1 MAENPRVEIQWEMTS
16 SAPDTWM
23 HPDDLPSSTTEWL
36 LADVPGTAASTLR
49 NHDRWDWDNHLDFDA
64 YDWWWRGQVSSVGRD
79 GRWFLHLGGLA
90 TVADVWVNSQHV
102 LTSES
107 MWLSHDLELDDLAD
121 PTTIFIRCRALKP
134 LLAKQR
140 KPRARWR
147 TRLTSESNLRWYRT
161 TLLGRMPGWSPRPA
175 PVGPW
180 RPITVTP
187 ALPFRVTSRRLRT
200 TVDETT
206 GMLDID
212 VLIDGEIDAGTQCVV
227 QLGDATTVLRSERE
241 GPNTRLR
248 GSVSVRDVEL
258 WWPHTHGDPSLYEA
272 TVTVGDERVVRQSV
286 GFRAISIDRANDG
299 FDVIVNGVPIFCR
312 GACWTPTD
320 AVTAASPADLMRE
333 TLDHA
338 VSTGMNIVRLTGTMQ
353 YESDEFY
360 DACDE
365 LGVMVWHDMM
375 FANFDYPATE
385 EFLGS
390 VHVEI
395 DQFIDRMQ
403 GRPSLV
409 VLCGSSET
417 EQQAAMMG
425 VSRTGWS
432 HPLFDTML
440 PSWFR
445 EGLPDIPYV
454 SSSPSGGAMPFHPNA
469 GASHYYGVGAY
480 LRDLSDARHA
490 NVRFASECLAF
501 ANVPDEI
508 TIDELLRPGQT
519 MPTHPRWKERVPRD
533 NGATWDFDDVRD
545 HYFRVLYGEDPLA
558 VRSSEP
564 GRYLDQSRSVTGD
577 VMAQT
582 FAEWRR
588 PASSCGGGIILMMRD
603 LWPGAGWGLI
613 DAHGRPKEALRRLR
627 DVLAPA
633 TAFITN
639 EGLNGLFV
647 HVINDRLRT
656 ATSDVAEVLE
666 RPTPNSAVLSLCQP
680 GTFSVDEI
688 IGRFTDSSYAYRFGP
703 RNSGAVSVTCD
714 ETTALVHL
722 TWATA

>member
-1 MAENPRVEIQWEMTS
+1 MAENPTVDIQWEMTS
-16 SAPDTWM
+16 SAPDAWM
-23 HPDDLPSSTTEWL
+23 HPDDVPASTTEWL

-49 NHDRWDWDNHLDFDA
+49 NHGRWDWDNHLDFDA
-64 YDWWWRGQVSSVGRD
+64 YDWWWRGQVSNVGRD
-79 GRWFLHLGGLA
+79 GRWLLHLGGLA
-90 TVADVWVNSQHV
+90 TVADVWVNGQHV

-107 MWLSHDLELDDLAD
+107 MWISHDLELDDLAK
-121 PTTIFIRCRALKP
+121 PTIIFIRCRALKP
-134 LLAKQR
+134 LLATQR

-180 RPITVTP
+180 RPITLTP
-187 ALPFRVTSRRLRT
+187 ALPLRVRSRRLRT

-212 VLIDGEIDAGTQCVV
+212 VLIDGEINAGTQCVA
-227 QLGDATTVLRSERE
+227 QLGGATALLRTERE

-248 GSVSVRDVEL
+248 GSVSVRDVKL

-272 TVTVGDERVVRQSV
+272 TVTVGDERVLRQSV
-286 GFRAISIDRANDG
+286 GFRTISIDRANDG

-320 AVTAASPADLMRE
+320 AVTASSPADSMRE

-338 VSTGMNIVRLTGTMQ
+338 VSTGMNIVRVTGTMQ

-365 LGVMVWHDMM
+365 LGMMVWHDMM

-417 EQQAAMMG
+417 EQQAALMG
-425 VSRTGWS
+425 VPRNGWS

-469 GASHYYGVGAY
+469 GVSHYYGVGAY

-501 ANVPDEI
+501 ANVPDDI

-545 HYFRVLYGEDPLA
+545 HYFRALYGEDPLA

-564 GRYLDQSRSVTGD
+564 VRYLDQSRSVTGD

-588 PASSCGGGIILMMRD
+588 PASSCAGGIILMMRD

-639 EGLNGLFV
+639 EGLNGLYL
-647 HVINDRLRT
+647 HVVNDRVRT
-656 ATSDVAEVLE
+656 APSDVAEVLE

-714 ETTALVHL
+714 ETAALVHL